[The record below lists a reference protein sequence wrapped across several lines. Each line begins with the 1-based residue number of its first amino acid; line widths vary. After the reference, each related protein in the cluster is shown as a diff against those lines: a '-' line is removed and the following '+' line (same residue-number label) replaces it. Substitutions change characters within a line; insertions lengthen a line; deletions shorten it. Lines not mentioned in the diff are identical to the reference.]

1 MIALQLLS
9 RLPRLHTFDSL
20 ARYREYRLLWSA
32 NFCSNSAQW
41 FQLLTVGWL
50 VQSLTAGSSNSALQ
64 VVTIG
69 GISTL
74 PVLLVGPW
82 GGVLGDRVDR
92 RRLIMVIQAFMATAA
107 ILFSF
112 LVDSGNVQVW
122 HAYGYVLFIG
132 VGLAITQP
140 QRQALIANTVPR
152 EALVNAY
159 AANTFTIAGTR
170 MIGPFFGGLVLAI
183 FSAFT
188 WNFRVEAALYA
199 ASVLLLLPMKTPY
212 RTGAQASRQHSTIP
226 SGARVG
232 RPFSPL
238 GDLREGIQFIWNDER
253 AILNLMLLGLV
264 PNVIMNPVLFLLP
277 VFTREVL
284 HQGADMGGYLLAAT
298 GFGALASAV
307 AIASVGFVFK
317 KGWVVLG
324 SVVIGSV
331 ALISFAF
338 APWLALTFISIIL
351 MSATL
356 NAFRTSSGAL
366 IQLMAPD
373 TLRSRITSLQNYGQG
388 FAVFTSLLIGWFA
401 GITTVTI
408 VIAGFGGIS
417 LVLAISALLTSDK
430 VRQLE

>member
-1 MIALQLLS
+1 M
-9 RLPRLHTFDSL
+9 F
-20 ARYREYRLLWSA
+20 
-32 NFCSNSAQW
+32 
-41 FQLLTVGWL
+41 
-50 VQSLTAGSSNSALQ
+50 
-64 VVTIG
+64 
-69 GISTL
+69 
-74 PVLLVGPW
+74 
-82 GGVLGDRVDR
+82 
-92 RRLIMVIQAFMATAA
+92 
-107 ILFSF
+107 
-112 LVDSGNVQVW
+112 
-122 HAYGYVLFIG
+122 
-132 VGLAITQP
+132 
-140 QRQALIANTVPR
+140 
-152 EALVNAY
+152 
-159 AANTFTIAGTR
+159 
-170 MIGPFFGGLVLAI
+170 
-183 FSAFT
+183 
-188 WNFRVEAALYA
+188 
-199 ASVLLLLPMKTPY
+199 LLPMKTPY
-212 RTGAQASRQHSTIP
+212 RIGAQAYRQRRTIP
-226 SGARVG
+226 FGARPVG
-232 RPFSPL
+232 RPSPL
-238 GDLREGIQFIWNDER
+238 GDLLEGIQFIWKEER

-298 GFGALASAV
+298 GFGALASAA

-324 SVVIGSV
+324 SVVVGSV

-356 NAFRTSSGAL
+356 NAFRTSSGTL

-408 VIAGFGGIS
+408 VIAGIGGIS
-417 LVLAISALLTSDK
+417 LVLSISALLASEK